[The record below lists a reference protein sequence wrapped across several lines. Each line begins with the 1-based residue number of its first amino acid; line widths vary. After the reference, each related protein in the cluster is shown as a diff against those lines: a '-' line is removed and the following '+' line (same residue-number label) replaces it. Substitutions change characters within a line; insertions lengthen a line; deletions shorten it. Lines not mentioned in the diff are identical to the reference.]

1 MSKRGQNEGSIFKR
15 QDGRWVAVL
24 NLGYTGGKRRR
35 KHFYGETRKEV
46 QERLTAAL
54 RARQQGLPVAPEKQT
69 VGQFLERWLDESV
82 KPNVRPRTYEGYEG
96 HVRLHIVPAIGRSR
110 LVKLAG
116 QDIESLMNGMRR
128 HGYSERTIQYTLT
141 VLRQALGRA
150 HKWGLIAQNVA
161 TLVDRPKARRPEVQ
175 PFNPDQAR
183 TFLAAIKG
191 DRLEA
196 LYTVALA
203 VGLRKGEALGL
214 HWDDV
219 DFDVATVRVRKALQ
233 RVNGSLQ
240 LVDPKSTRSR
250 RTVSIPEIA
259 VVSLR
264 MHRARQLQ
272 ERLLAGSRWQECGLV
287 FTSTIGTPF
296 DPRNVN
302 RHFSR
307 TLKQVSLPHQRFHD
321 LRHGCAT
328 LLLAQGV
335 HPRVVMDIL
344 GHSQI
349 SLTMDTYSHVIPEL
363 QQRAASEMDS
373 ILTG

>member
-1 MSKRGQNEGSIFKR
+1 MAKRGQNEGSIFKR

-24 NLGYTGGKRRR
+24 NLGYKTGKRHR
-35 KHFYGETRKEV
+35 KHFYGETRREV

-54 RARQQGLPVAPEKQT
+54 RANQQGLPVAPEKQT
-69 VGQFLERWLDESV
+69 VSQFLVRWLEKSV

-110 LVKLAG
+110 LAKLAA
-116 QDIESLMNGMRR
+116 QDVEALMNDMRS
-128 HGYSERTIQYTLT
+128 HDYSERTIQYTLT

-150 HKWGLIAQNVA
+150 HKWGLVSQNVA

-214 HWDDV
+214 HWDEV
-219 DFDVATVRVRKALQ
+219 DLDAATLRVRKALQ

-240 LVDPKSTRSR
+240 LVEPKSARSR
-250 RTVSIPEIA
+250 RTISIPEIA
-259 VVSLR
+259 VASIRL
-264 MHRARQLQ
+264 HRARQLQ
-272 ERLLAGSRWQECGLV
+272 ERLLAGSRWQERGLV

-307 TLKQVSLPHQRFHD
+307 ALKRASLPHQRFHD

-335 HPRVVMDIL
+335 HPRIVMEIM

-349 SLTMDTYSHVIPEL
+349 SLTMDTYSHVIPEM
-363 QQRAASEMDS
+363 QQQAASEMDN